1 MNLCPLGGRYDS
13 LNQFILFIF
22 VVNYILNI
30 FISYSSICD
39 IVKHRIVEQD
49 AVLRHDRNITSEVSK
64 CKVFDV
70 LPIDENLAFL
80 DVIES
85 VD

>member
-1 MNLCPLGGRYDS
+1 MNLSPLGGRYDP

-30 FISYSSICD
+30 FISDSSICD

-49 AVLRHDRNITSEVSK
+49 AVLRYDRNITSEVSE
-64 CKVFDV
+64 CKVFNV
-70 LPIDENLAFL
+70 LPVDENLAFL